1 MSSSILRLLAI
12 AAATAA
18 FAACAA
24 RVPTVYA
31 TPDYHSWQRTTN
43 VVLDY
48 PIPGHQ
54 DRFRIPRMNAV
65 GFTAAPT
72 MVNGKRRWEFPDGT
86 VIAKEVYATS
96 RPSPGAAPVQLT
108 IMVKAPKDSRSQGG
122 WLWLTRDLPDGAE
135 TVFMGNF
142 CITCHANANEKHPY
156 GDGNPNEE
164 FRDYVYFVPGEGAP
178 APSR

>member
-18 FAACAA
+18 FAACSA
-24 RVPTVYA
+24 RAPTVYA

-108 IMVKAPKDSRSQGG
+108 IMVKAP
-122 WLWLTRDLPDGAE
+122 RDPHSHAVVLAG
-135 TVFMGNF
+135 VIIKRQRRICCCFVRLRF
-142 CITCHANANEKHPY
+142 CAKVREYEK
-156 GDGNPNEE
+156 
-164 FRDYVYFVPGEGAP
+164 A
-178 APSR
+178 